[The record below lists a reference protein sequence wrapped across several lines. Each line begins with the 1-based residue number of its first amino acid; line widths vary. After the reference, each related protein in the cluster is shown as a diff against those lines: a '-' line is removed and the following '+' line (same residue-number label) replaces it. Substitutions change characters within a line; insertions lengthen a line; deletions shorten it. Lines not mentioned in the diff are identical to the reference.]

1 MINLTRFNGTMFW
14 VNAELVE
21 TVEATPDVIITLT
34 NGRKYIV
41 KETAAQVVAAILAY
55 RRRVAAEPGEEVNN
69 GL

>member
-14 VNAELVE
+14 LNAELVE